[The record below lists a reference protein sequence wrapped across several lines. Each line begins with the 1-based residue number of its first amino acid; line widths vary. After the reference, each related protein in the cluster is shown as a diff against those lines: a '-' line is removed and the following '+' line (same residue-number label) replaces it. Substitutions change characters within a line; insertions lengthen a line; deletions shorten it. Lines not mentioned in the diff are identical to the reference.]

1 MNKKARVIKTDKTQE
16 KVKLIS
22 AGRRM
27 PVNIVLMLE
36 EWDIKILEG
45 GKRQG
50 AEGDNSHQ
58 ESELH
63 TEINYIAILLLLI
76 L

>member
-27 PVNIVLMLE
+27 PVNKVLMLE
-36 EWDIKILEG
+36 E
-45 GKRQG
+45 
-50 AEGDNSHQ
+50 
-58 ESELH
+58 
-63 TEINYIAILLLLI
+63 
-76 L
+76 